1 MRFIDS
7 PFGRYSVMTDRD
19 LPAAE
24 VRAAD
29 VVLSAAEQSAGVGT
43 GLGAPELMARDLE
56 EEAREHPG
64 SLEHD
69 SDGGATG
76 LARVA
81 TRKDND

>member
-1 MRFIDS
+1 
-7 PFGRYSVMTDRD
+7 MTDRD

-29 VVLSAAEQSAGVGT
+29 AEQSAGVGT
-43 GLGAPELMARDLE
+43 GLGAPELMARDSE
-56 EEAREHPG
+56 EVAREHPG

-81 TRKDND
+81 TRDRRV